1 MNASIIREVQEALT
15 VKNNI
20 PSFRAGDNI
29 TVAYKIVEGNK
40 TRTQQFKGDVIQ
52 VNGDGATKTF
62 TVRKISDGV
71 GVERVFPF
79 NCPNVEG
86 VVVNKTGSVRRAK
99 IYYLRKLSGKAARI
113 KEKRM
118 V

>member
-1 MNASIIREVQEALT
+1 MNESIIREVQEALT
-15 VKNNI
+15 KKNSI
-20 PSFRAGDNI
+20 PSFKAGDNI
-29 TVAYKIVEGNK
+29 TVAYRIVEGNK

-52 VNGDGATKTF
+52 TNGSGATKTF

-79 NCPNVEG
+79 NCPNVEA

-99 IYYLRKLSGKAARI
+99 IYYLRNLSGKAARI

-118 V
+118 A